1 MKGVKWSPENLKALD
16 DHLRDYSYVEG
27 WRATHSD
34 GLLVRAVEPVIKNL
48 VDYVHI
54 TRWWKHM
61 KTFEV
66 AEFQGMARTTEEV
79 VAMFGTTSKTPEVC
93 AKERLKL
100 ICRRLDEVTGED
112 RIMATLKE
120 RPLKVYWGTATT
132 GKPHVAYFVAM
143 TKIADFLKAGCEV
156 TVLLADL
163 HAYLDNMKAP
173 WSLIEHRTQ
182 YYQAI
187 IRAMLKAIGVSI
199 EKLHFIQGRSYQLG
213 QRYTQ
218 DMYRL
223 AAMVTE
229 HDAKK
234 AGAEVVK
241 QVEAPFQS
249 GLLYPGLQALD
260 EEYLGVDVQFGGVDQ
275 RKIFMYAEKYLPK
288 LGYQKR
294 SHLMN
299 PMVPGLTGG
308 KMSSSEIDSKID
320 LLDSAEA
327 VERKL
332 SGAACDPASPDNGV
346 MAFVNY
352 VAFPVLEGQG
362 RVFEFDDGRVFLS
375 FEELKEDFV
384 NHKVDGEDI
393 KKAVIS
399 FLNSLL
405 EPVRCEFMKP
415 ELKELAKVAYP
426 KTIENPPV
434 AGAVCEETGE
444 KSSAHGLSL
453 DERLDLMG
461 RNLASPP
468 PLSLNTILDQ
478 SPHVLWSVAVTKR
491 PDCWILG
498 HIAKLRDFLAAGCRV
513 TVLASDILSHLDAC
527 QVPWEL
533 TTHVANYYLEVIKA
547 AMTANNIPLQ
557 NVNFVKGS
565 SFQEGEKYV
574 LDLYKMSA
582 LVTCKDSGEA
592 VLNVVKDPNL
602 LSALL
607 YPDMMSL
614 DQKHLQA
621 NIHYC
626 SVKYAPIFKFAQKS
640 LPLVEGKPCV
650 PLMGAEI
657 PSLLNRAAL
666 TSEEE
671 YIELTEQES
680 QIKKKIKSAF
690 CEEGNTTF
698 NPVLD
703 LVKNIIFPW
712 LGKDKFVVSRTEEN
726 GGNLEFDSF
735 SHLEEVFSQKK
746 LHPGDL
752 KASVLEYVK
761 KSIQPIR
768 KAAESPAMKKL
779 QNLAYPPPAKKAKG
793 GQKTA
798 GPGGEEFVP
807 SKFDMRVGKII
818 EVNKHPDAESL
829 YVEKIDIG
837 EPEPRTIVSGLVK
850 YVPIEEMQNRM
861 VVVLA
866 NLKPANMRGV
876 KSAGMVLCASVSEPA
891 VIEPLQPPPGSQP
904 GDRIMAEG
912 YEGEPDPVLNT
923 KKSDALTKMLE
934 GFMTDSSLRA
944 TWKKAV
950 LGTSNGPVTAA
961 TLKDAP
967 IK

>member
-1 MKGVKWSPENLKALD
+1 M
-16 DHLRDYSYVEG
+16 
-27 WRATHSD
+27 
-34 GLLVRAVEPVIKNL
+34 
-48 VDYVHI
+48 
-54 TRWWKHM
+54 
-61 KTFEV
+61 
-66 AEFQGMARTTEEV
+66 
-79 VAMFGTTSKTPEVC
+79 
-93 AKERLKL
+93 
-100 ICRRLDEVTGED
+100 
-112 RIMATLKE
+112 
-120 RPLKVYWGTATT
+120 
-132 GKPHVAYFVAM
+132 
-143 TKIADFLKAGCEV
+143 
-156 TVLLADL
+156 
-163 HAYLDNMKAP
+163 
-173 WSLIEHRTQ
+173 
-182 YYQAI
+182 
-187 IRAMLKAIGVSI
+187 SI
-199 EKLHFIQGRSYQLG
+199 VFPSGRSYQLG

-308 KMSSSEIDSKID
+308 KMSASEIDSKID
-320 LLDSAEA
+320 LLDSAED

-346 MAFVNY
+346 MAFINY
-352 VAFPVLEGQG
+352 VAFPVLEMQN
-362 RVFEFDDGRVFLS
+362 RVFEFDDGQVYLS
-375 FEELKEDFV
+375 YEELKEDFI
-384 NHKVDGEDI
+384 NKKVSGEDI

-405 EPVRCEFMKP
+405 EPVRNEFMKP
-415 ELKELAKVAYP
+415 ELKELVKVAYP
-426 KTIENPPV
+426 KSVENTPVSQPV
-434 AGAVCEETGE
+434 AARSEEKTPE
-444 KSSAHGLSL
+444 HGLNL
-453 DERLDLMG
+453 DERLHLIS
-461 RNLASPP
+461 RNLAQPP
-468 PLSLNTILDQ
+468 PPSLSVVLNQ
-478 SPHVLWSVAVTKR
+478 YSHVLWSVPITRR
-491 PDCWILG
+491 PDCWMLG

-513 TVLASDILSHLDAC
+513 TVLASDILSYLDAC
-527 QVPWEL
+527 QVPWEV
-533 TTHVANYYLEVIKA
+533 TTHVANYYLELIKA

-557 NVNFVKGS
+557 NVNFVRGS
-565 SFQEGEKYV
+565 SFQESEKYI

-582 LVTCKDSGEA
+582 LVTCKDSDQA
-592 VLNVVKDPNL
+592 VGNVVKDPNL

-614 DQKHLQA
+614 DEKHLDV

-626 SVKYAPIFKFAQKS
+626 SAKYSPVFEFIQKS

-650 PLMGAEI
+650 PLIGAEMS
-657 PSLLNRAAL
+657 SLLNRAAL
-666 TSEEE
+666 TPEEE
-671 YIELTEQES
+671 YIELTEQDS

-690 CEEGNTTF
+690 CEEGNTIF

-703 LVKNIIFPW
+703 LVRIIIFPW
-712 LGKDKFVVSRTEEN
+712 LGEDKFIVSRTEEN
-726 GGNLEFDSF
+726 GGDLQFDSF
-735 SHLEEVFSQKK
+735 SQLEEVFSQKK

-752 KASVLEYVK
+752 KASVIEYLK

-768 KAAESPAMKKL
+768 KAAEAPAMKKL
-779 QNLAYPPPAKKAKG
+779 QNLAYPPPAKKPKG
-793 GQKTA
+793 GQKAPGA
-798 GPGGEEFVP
+798 GGDEFVP
-807 SKFDMRVGKII
+807 SKFDMRVGKIV

-866 NLKPANMRGV
+866 NLKPASMRGV

-891 VIEPLQPPPGSQP
+891 VIEPLQPPPGSKP

-912 YEGEPDPVLNT
+912 YEGEADPVLNT

-934 GFMTDSSLRA
+934 GFRTDGSLKA
-944 TWKKAV
+944 TWKNSV
-950 LGTSNGPVTAA
+950 LHTSNGPVTVA
-961 TLKDAP
+961 TLKNAP